1 MSGSDLGAEYP
12 KCRLSVKLLLGKNTV
27 IVFRYERENRVRV
40 RRSDLIVKR
49 IHIFWSRFSPPNDL
63 NDREDSDITK
73 TFSSAA
79 RFILSDE

>member
-12 KCRLSVKLLLGKNTV
+12 KCRLSVKLLAGEKYRDRVSL
-27 IVFRYERENRVRV
+27 REKNRVRV

-49 IHIFWSRFSPPNDL
+49 IHIFWSRFPPPNDL
-63 NDREDSDITK
+63 NDREDSYITK